1 MASCSADISR
11 EKKAT
16 TPPDTVFLLPSG
28 RGSQA

>member
-16 TPPDTVFLLPSG
+16 TPPETVLREPSG
-28 RGSQA
+28 CGSQA